1 MPEEEK
7 DKKINF
13 RIFTAEDLL
22 SNQSFKET
30 KQITQKEDE
39 INIETIDKV
48 DVKSINQDLK
58 NLPKKEESLNLKLD
72 EKSLPEA
79 GVINFSSDIAS
90 LSQEIPPQE
99 FEKESGLISPYSL
112 TSEIPSTTF
121 SSEKESEIPSSG
133 LLHQEQIEAPIFET
147 SLNLDQKE
155 ESFQEEYNKQYSPEV
170 FLETGKEQ
178 GKQATEREI
187 GYQKEEKEIPS
198 SFKPLIEPS
207 FALNQE
213 INKETSTSSK
223 KITFD
228 FSILKKFLLPIGL
241 SLIVLFIVIFK
252 PYQKINLSFSL
263 FKGEKSKVNESSEFE
278 KPVLSS
284 LAQKIKN
291 QTTSQPTTLTTSTF
305 STSVNISEKQD
316 QEKSEATDSLN
327 MISLNKTV
335 TSSLV
340 STNISTLATFSKESF
355 SQESIS
361 KESILSKTSTSSNIS
376 TSSNASISSNTSTS
390 SNISTMPK
398 TSTSSKI
405 STSTDLKSKTP
416 TSSEDKKDIASLKST
431 NTLSTSSKIQTTVST
446 KTQDSTSTKIESTT
460 SILASNN
467 KNTTSSLT
475 NVLLSSNNFW
485 QSPEDVFLNN
495 YFQLEV
501 INLLSLDLN
510 SLNKEL
516 SNFFRKQLDV
526 NSLLE
531 LGIFYQNKKVNLSL
545 VFDYFIKPTKIS
557 NTEINNFKK
566 SLTGNY
572 AFFVYY
578 GYVRKYPILVLEIK
592 DKEKVVKFNNL
603 WEKNSMASDLKT
615 LFLDKNSELL
625 YPNKKN
631 FESKK
636 INGLSYRILDF
647 GNNYKIIWTTIDD
660 YLIYSTTENGLS
672 IIFSVLKSR

>member
-22 SNQSFKET
+22 SNQNSQET

-112 TSEIPSTTF
+112 TSEISSTTF
-121 SSEKESEIPSSG
+121 SSEKESDISSSG

-170 FLETGKEQ
+170 FLETEKEQ
-178 GKQATEREI
+178 GEQTTEKEI

-213 INKETSTSSK
+213 INKETSTSFP

-228 FSILKKFLLPIGL
+228 FSILKKFLLPLGL
-241 SLIVLFIVIFK
+241 SLIVLFIIIFK

-305 STSVNISEKQD
+305 STSVNISEKQN

-327 MISLNKTV
+327 MISLNKTA

-340 STNISTLATFSKESF
+340 STNISTSATSSKEP
-355 SQESIS
+355 
-361 KESILSKTSTSSNIS
+361 ILSKTSTSSK
-376 TSSNASISSNTSTS
+376 TSISSNTSTS
-390 SNISTMPK
+390 SNISTMSK

-416 TSSEDKKDIASLKST
+416 TSSKDKKDIASLKST
-431 NTLSTSSKIQTTVST
+431 NTLSASSKIQTTVST

-460 SILASNN
+460 SILASND

-485 QSPEDVFLNN
+485 QLPGDVFLNN

-531 LGIFYQNKKVNLSL
+531 LAIFYQNKKVNLSL

-647 GNNYKIIWTTIDD
+647 GNNYKIIWTTIDN
-660 YLIYSTTENGLS
+660 YLIYSSTENGLS